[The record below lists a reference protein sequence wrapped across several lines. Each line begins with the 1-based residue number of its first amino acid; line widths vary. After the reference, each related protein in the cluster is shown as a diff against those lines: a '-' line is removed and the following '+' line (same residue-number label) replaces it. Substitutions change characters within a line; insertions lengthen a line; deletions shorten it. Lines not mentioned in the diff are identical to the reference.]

1 MQTQIL
7 QLLEITLTFLS
18 FSANISSYEVDDDAL
33 SSLREYALANNLFWA
48 MAEGH
53 ACEISARRNAMENAS
68 KNAGE
73 MINKYVQSMLPPD
86 IRFLTTLQV
95 PDLVQPSAPGHYYR

>member
-1 MQTQIL
+1 ML
-7 QLLEITLTFLS
+7 VECLLTVNL
-18 FSANISSYEVDDDAL
+18 ANISSYEVDDEVL

-73 MINKYVQSMLPPD
+73 MINKYVEPVSLED
-86 IRFLTTLQV
+86 STILTTL
-95 PDLVQPSAPGHYYR
+95 